1 MLDEHLDWQVI
12 DTRLS
17 WLIDSQVLTDSYFS
31 MYSLTLHV
39 CLQQLVNSRLTVN
52 RGADWQQQQN
62 TLIADTI
69 TGNPVIY
76 IVGYKK
82 NI

>member
-1 MLDEHLDWQVI
+1 
-12 DTRLS
+12 
-17 WLIDSQVLTDSYFS
+17 

-62 TLIADTI
+62 TVIADTI

-82 NI
+82 KYLKNIKILKKLKYNTACT